1 MYNWYNLNIS
11 IFLFWYKNICWI
23 YRSDMVHAEQVRI
36 WKTKFIICPKR
47 TMPKWTDEHAFSW
60 FFVPKAWFQSPVSA
74 DDTTRNNQTTIPFQ
88 KKKHDRIVQKD
99 ILPPIRWKCR
109 KRTTSYLQSLHTT
122 CDSFSGSEGIQCF
135 KRETLDD

>member
-88 KKKHDRIVQKD
+88 KKKNMTELFKKIYSLRSVESVRREQ
-99 ILPPIRWKCR
+99 
-109 KRTTSYLQSLHTT
+109 LHTYNPYVQHAT
-122 CDSFSGSEGIQCF
+122 LFPDQ
-135 KRETLDD
+135 REYNVLKGKH